1 MSAGL
6 ELEPRPLAPP
16 DSLAG
21 RILAGGGPVRLPL
34 YGNGVPPTPRAARL
48 EPDAFG
54 LSAAGLRPKLE
65 RVLAGEGFAVT
76 TGQQPVLF
84 LGPLYVLYKALTAI
98 GLAER
103 LEREL
108 GVPVVPVFWI
118 AGDDHDWHEIGRT
131 RVLDRDNRLRTIAIE
146 PPPGYADR
154 PAGPAP
160 LGPGIEARISD
171 LSEALPQ
178 SEFVPT
184 YLELIRDA
192 YRPDATV
199 SSGFAET
206 LAGVLDGHEYAWLE
220 AGGAALKRAARPFF
234 EEMLER
240 PDPVLSA
247 LDTGASAL
255 EEAGVEPPIARLDG
269 ALPLFYDTGTRRER
283 LYRNGGGYSAGREG
297 SVEAAEVWRDRLA
310 TSPAAFSPNVSS
322 RPVLESFL
330 LPVAATV
337 LGPGELAYWSQ
348 LPPLFGC
355 FDVPVP
361 AIVPRAAWTVVEPR
375 NRELLDRLGL
385 VTGALEDGGEAAI
398 AALTGEARPPAVED
412 GLSGLRRSLGEGL
425 AGAETAIRDVFP
437 GLRASIGKT
446 RKAMFD
452 AVSELEEQIDAEV
465 RRQQETRIDQIR
477 RLATHLYPD
486 GRPQE
491 RVLSPFYH
499 LSRYGAEL
507 VSTAAR
513 RAAERL
519 GAPSLASPGDEG

>member
-6 ELEPRPLAPP
+6 ELDPRPLAPP

-21 RILAGGGPVRLPL
+21 RILAGRGPVTLPL
-34 YGNGVPPTPRAARL
+34 VESGARPVSRAARL
-48 EPDAFG
+48 ESEAFG
-54 LSAAGLRPKLE
+54 LSAEGLRPKLE
-65 RVLAGEGFAVT
+65 RVLAGEGFVVT

-98 GLAER
+98 GLAAR

-108 GVPVVPVFWI
+108 EVPVVPVFWI
-118 AGDDHDWHEIGRT
+118 AGDDHDWHEIGVT
-131 RVLDRDNRLRTIAIE
+131 RVIDRDNRLRTISIE
-146 PPPGYADR
+146 PPPGYAGR

-160 LGPGIEARISD
+160 LGPGIEERIAE
-171 LSEALPQ
+171 LTELLPP
-178 SEFVPT
+178 SEFVSG
-184 YLELIRDA
+184 YLELIRAA
-192 YRPDATV
+192 YRPDGTV

-206 LAGVLDGHEYAWLE
+206 LAGVLEGHQYAWLE
-220 AGGAALKRAARPFF
+220 AGEAALKRAARPLF
-234 EEMLER
+234 EDMLER
-240 PDPVLSA
+240 PGAA
-247 LDTGASAL
+247 LDALDRGASAL
-255 EEAGVEPPIARLDG
+255 EEAGVEPPIARLPG
-269 ALPLFYDTGTRRER
+269 ALPLFYDTGKSRER
-283 LYRNGGGYSAGREG
+283 LYSDGGGFSAGREG
-297 SVEAAEVWRDRLA
+297 AVEPAGVWSDRVA
-310 TSPAAFSPNVSS
+310 GSAGAFSPNVSS

-348 LPPLFGC
+348 LPPLFGH
-355 FDVPVP
+355 FDVPMP
-361 AIVPRAAWTVVEPR
+361 AILPRAAWTVVEPR

-385 VTGALEDGGEAAI
+385 GTGALEDGGEAAI
-398 AALTGEARPPAVED
+398 EALTGEARPPTVED
-412 GLSGLRRSLGEGL
+412 GLSGLRRALGEGL
-425 AGAETAIRDVFP
+425 AGAETAIREVFP

-446 RKAMFD
+446 RKALFD
-452 AVSELEEQIDAEV
+452 AASGLEDQIDAEV

-507 VSTAAR
+507 VSAASR
-513 RAAERL
+513 RTAERL
-519 GAPSLASPGDEG
+519 DGASLASPVGEG